1 MFGSPNKGAN
11 AYAKVGLETG
21 VAASSPHQL
30 IVMLFE
36 GALVSVRSAAAHM
49 KAGETEKK
57 GLAISKAI
65 NIIANG
71 LRASLD
77 KKAGDSIAANLDAL
91 YEYINNRLIE
101 ANLKN
106 RLELLDEVITLL
118 ADLKGAWEA
127 IGETSAPASAAAPV
141 QQSIPPA
148 ASRVMAFDNL
158 APRRASLV
166 SAG

>member
-21 VAASSPHQL
+21 VVASSPHKL

-36 GALVSVRSAAAHM
+36 GAIVALRAGATHM
-49 KAGETEKK
+49 AAGEIEKK
-57 GLAISKAI
+57 GLSISKAI
-65 NIIANG
+65 NIIDNG

-77 KKAGDSIAANLDAL
+77 KKAGEVAQNLDSL
-91 YEYINNRLIE
+91 YEYMSRRLIE

-106 RLELLDEVITLL
+106 DRAMLDEVIGLL
-118 ADLKGAWEA
+118 ADLKGAWDA
-127 IGETSAPASAAAPV
+127 IGDGAAAPAPV
-141 QQSIPPA
+141 QA
-148 ASRVMAFDNL
+148 APVAAAPQRMMAFDNL

>member
-1 MFGSPNKGAN
+1 MFGSPNKGAS

-36 GALVSVRSAAAHM
+36 GALVAVRSAVTHM
-49 KAGETEKK
+49 KAGEIEKK

-65 NIIANG
+65 NIVANG

-91 YEYINNRLIE
+91 YEYINKRLLE

-106 RLELLDEVITLL
+106 QPELLEEVIALL
-118 ADLKGAWEA
+118 SDIKGAWEA
-127 IGETSAPASAAAPV
+127 IGDNATQANTAPPVQAAPV
-141 QQSIPPA
+141 APPQ
-148 ASRVMAFDNL
+148 RVMAFDNL

>member
-1 MFGSPNKGAN
+1 MFGSPNRGAN

-21 VAASSPHQL
+21 VIASNPHQL

-36 GALVSVRSAAAHM
+36 GALVAARAGLAHM
-49 KAGETEKK
+49 AAGETEKK
-57 GLAISKAI
+57 GLSISKAI
-65 NIIANG
+65 NIIDNG

-77 KKAGDSIAANLDAL
+77 RKAGEVAQNLDSL
-91 YEYINNRLIE
+91 YEYMSRRLIE

-106 RLELLDEVITLL
+106 DRVMLDEVIVLL
-118 ADLKGAWEA
+118 ADLKGAWDA
-127 IGETSAPASAAAPV
+127 IGDTSNAPAPV
-141 QQSIPPA
+141 QAAPA
-148 ASRVMAFDNL
+148 PNGQQRMMAFDNL

>member
-1 MFGSPNKGAN
+1 MFGSPNKGAS

-36 GALVSVRSAAAHM
+36 GALVAVRSAVTHM
-49 KAGETEKK
+49 KEGEPEKK

-65 NIIANG
+65 NIVANG

-91 YEYINNRLIE
+91 YEYINKRLLE

-106 RLELLDEVITLL
+106 QPELLEEVIGLL
-118 ADLKGAWEA
+118 SDIKGAWEA
-127 IGETSAPASAAAPV
+127 IGDNATQANTAPPVQAAPV
-141 QQSIPPA
+141 APPQ
-148 ASRVMAFDNL
+148 RVMAFDNL

>member
-1 MFGSPNKGAN
+1 MFGSPNRGAN

-21 VAASSPHQL
+21 VIASSPHKL

-36 GALVSVRSAAAHM
+36 GAMVAAKAGLAHM
-49 KAGETEKK
+49 AAGETEKK
-57 GLAISKAI
+57 GLSISKAI
-65 NIIANG
+65 NIIDNG

-77 KKAGDSIAANLDAL
+77 RNAGEVAQNLDSL
-91 YEYINNRLIE
+91 YEYMSRRLIE

-106 RLELLDEVITLL
+106 EPAMLEEVITLL
-118 ADLKGAWEA
+118 ADLKGAWDA
-127 IGETSAPASAAAPV
+127 IDPGAAPAPAQAAPA
-141 QQSIPPA
+141 PA
-148 ASRVMAFDNL
+148 APQRAMAFDNL

>member
-1 MFGSPNKGAN
+1 MFGSPNRGAN

-21 VAASSPHQL
+21 VVASSPHKL

-36 GALVSVRSAAAHM
+36 GALVAAKAGQAHM
-49 KAGETEKK
+49 AAGETEKK
-57 GLAISKAI
+57 GLSISKAI
-65 NIIANG
+65 NIIDNG

-77 KKAGDSIAANLDAL
+77 QSAGEVAQNLYSL
-91 YEYINNRLIE
+91 YEYMSRRLIE

-106 RLELLDEVITLL
+106 DRAMLDEVIGLL
-118 ADLKGAWEA
+118 ADLKGAWDA
-127 IGETSAPASAAAPV
+127 IGDNAAAPAPV
-141 QQSIPPA
+141 QAAPA
-148 ASRVMAFDNL
+148 PNAPQRMMAFDNL

>member
-1 MFGSPNKGAN
+1 MFGTPNRGAN

-21 VAASSPHQL
+21 VVASSPHKL
-30 IVMLFE
+30 IVMLFD
-36 GALVSVRSAAAHM
+36 GALVAIRSGIVHM

-65 NIIANG
+65 NIVANG

-77 KKAGDSIAANLDAL
+77 KKAGETIAANLDAL
-91 YEYINNRLIE
+91 YEYIGKRLLE
-101 ANLKN
+101 ANLQNKPEI
-106 RLELLDEVITLL
+106 LEEVAALLG
-118 ADLKGAWEA
+118 DLKSAWEA
-127 IGETSAPASAAAPV
+127 IGDAPAPAQAEAAQPAP
-141 QQSIPPA
+141 QRMA
-148 ASRVMAFDNL
+148 AFDNL